1 MRRIRELLRLK
12 YENGL
17 PGRVIAAA
25 LGLSKGAVND
35 YLQRATA
42 AGLSWPLPEDLT
54 DTALERRLFPGTP
67 SAGAQARPEPNWA
80 YVDSE
85 LRRKGV
91 TRSLLWQEYRAD
103 QPEGFGYAWFCD
115 RYDTWKGRVSAT
127 MRQTHGA
134 GEKVFVDYAGDTI
147 DVIDPASGVA
157 TAMKLFVAAMGA
169 SSLVYAE
176 ARPSEGLA
184 DWIGCHVSLFA
195 FLGGVPGMI
204 VCDNLKSG
212 VTKPDRYEP
221 AINRT
226 YQEMARH
233 YGTSVVP
240 ARPYKPR
247 DKAKVEQSVLLVERW
262 VMARLRNQ
270 RFFSLAALNRAIAD
284 LVGEL
289 NARIMRAY
297 GASREAL
304 PRRPRLPRRGGGL
317 LLLGSLPADRR
328 GSRRAHRRADD
339 RGFHKEI
346 EGHDADPHVPCT
358 FTSCYSARMARLAR
372 VIVPDARARDAARR
386 SPGADCLRRW
396 RPGRLSRP
404 PCRTDQETRRGGLGV
419 LSDAQSR
426 PPDRRPLRRPRA
438 RTRGRGGSPAL
449 YQRLERPGPVERPS
463 VPEPLRLGRDGRGP
477 PDRRGALR
485 SDEPGPGPPGRPSAG
500 LALVERPRPPH
511 RQGRWPCRHEAVTRS
526 DRRFRQLPGH

>member
-1 MRRIRELLRLK
+1 MPSERLSMRRIRELLRLK

-17 PGRVIAAA
+17 PGRVIATA

-35 YLQRATA
+35 YLQRALA
-42 AGLSWPLPEDLT
+42 ASLSWPLPEDLT
-54 DTALERRLFPGTP
+54 DTALERRLFPGAP
-67 SAGAQARPEPNWA
+67 GAGAPARPEPNWA

-103 QPEGFGYAWFCD
+103 HPEGFGYAWFCD
-115 RYDTWKGRVSAT
+115 RYDIWKGRVSAT
-127 MRQTHGA
+127 MRQRHGA
-134 GEKVFVDYAGDTI
+134 GEKVFVDYAGDTL

-184 DWIGCHVSLFA
+184 DWIGCHVGLFA
-195 FLGGVPGMI
+195 FLGGVPAMI

-270 RFFSLAALNRAIAD
+270 CFFSLAALNGAIAD

-297 GASREAL
+297 GASRAELFAQVDAPALKALPAEPYAFATWKRCRVAPDYHVEVEGCFYSVPYRLIREAL
-304 PRRPRLPRRGGGL
+304 DVRIADRTIEAFHKGERVASHARSPGRRGHITV
-317 LLLGSLPADRR
+317 ADHMP
-328 GSRRAHRRADD
+328 SAHRRHA
-339 RGFHKEI
+339 
-346 EGHDADPHVPCT
+346 AWTP
-358 FTSCYSARMARLAR
+358 ARMMAAADKIGPAAAALFEAIMTDRPHPEQGFRTCLGILALERTYGQARMEAACRRAGLIKAR
-372 VIVPDARARDAARR
+372 SVGSIRSILQTGLDRAFLD
-386 SPGADCLRRW
+386 PE
-396 RPGRLSRP
+396 PEPQP
-404 PCRTDQETRRGGLGV
+404 PRHGNI
-419 LSDAQSR
+419 
-426 PPDRRPLRRPRA
+426 
-438 RTRGRGGSPAL
+438 RGRT
-449 YQRLERPGPVERPS
+449 YF
-463 VPEPLRLGRDGRGP
+463 
-477 PDRRGALR
+477 
-485 SDEPGPGPPGRPSAG
+485 
-500 LALVERPRPPH
+500 H
-511 RQGRWPCRHEAVTRS
+511 
-526 DRRFRQLPGH
+526 